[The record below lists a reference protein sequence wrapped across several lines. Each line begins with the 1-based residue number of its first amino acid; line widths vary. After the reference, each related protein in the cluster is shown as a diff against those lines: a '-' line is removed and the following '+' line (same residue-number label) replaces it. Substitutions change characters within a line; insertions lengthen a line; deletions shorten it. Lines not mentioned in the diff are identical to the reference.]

1 MIMGEQPKGP
11 AVSNMDLAS
20 ILQLSAVLILLAP
33 ALVYML
39 RNKRQSLRHLGIWA
53 LIVAV
58 VVAAVVIFA

>member
-1 MIMGEQPKGP
+1 MIMGEQPKAP

-39 RNKRQSLRHLGIWA
+39 RHKRQSLRHLGIWA

-58 VVAAVVIFA
+58 VVAAVLILA